1 MQMQCNNTT
10 SLQLIKEKFT
20 FEVLIHLQL
29 QPANLWFDSS
39 SSACHNANQAI
50 NWSIDTA
57 CLHLLPC
64 QFLSR
69 FKIQVIAEE
78 ISSSVCLFTAAR
90 FNLTF
95 TSRLFRS
102 HNLYRDGG
110 PSASN
115 WLYSRSHPWIT
126 CTLQVGTVSVH
137 TCFGNLQIRLSSLSV
152 VSVQLYIPNALLMTK
167 FNTAHRI
174 LTYRRG
180 GSRSASDWLHSVGGQ
195 ESPAHFL
202 QILALLSIN
211 QRCNRIS
218 RRSITFSN
226 FLLFTAPLRSSD
238 LDLSAAGFYLH
249 STCSSYAH

>member
-1 MQMQCNNTT
+1 MFACSPLPVST
-10 SLQLIKEKFT
+10 S
-20 FEVLIHLQL
+20 
-29 QPANLWFDSS
+29 
-39 SSACHNANQAI
+39 
-50 NWSIDTA
+50 
-57 CLHLLPC
+57 HLLHAY
-64 QFLSR
+64 FD
-69 FKIQVIAEE
+69 
-78 ISSSVCLFTAAR
+78 
-90 FNLTF
+90 LT
-95 TSRLFRS
+95 
-102 HNLYRDGG
+102 
-110 PSASN
+110 
-115 WLYSRSHPWIT
+115 T
-126 CTLQVGTVSVH
+126 CTEMEVHQLLTGCTLVRIHGSLAHFKVGTVSVH

-152 VSVQLYIPNALLMTK
+152 VSFQLCIPNALLMTK
-167 FNTAHRI
+167 FNTAHCI

-211 QRCNRIS
+211 QCCNRIS